1 MQQQNHPNAS
11 RLVPLSHYD
20 VTELKLENGQLAM
33 HGFGA
38 LLRTA
43 QSKPTWSRSRA
54 CDTLESIVDQA
65 TCHKRDPNI
74 IRHDQTPANTSSVVA
89 SSGETW
95 TDSSVQLPPA
105 QGWIRKRSRSD
116 SGFFENNFSTNS
128 IHEEHADPSS
138 CASPGASVRLCRD
151 NHTTTS
157 TLVSFESPPSLKT
170 KSTDGDSASHGGLQ
184 ENRDDGRKTTK
195 GGQSSRSHS
204 TRPGRAAA
212 VHNQSE
218 RKRRDLINQKI
229 KALQRLVPNAS
240 KTDKASM
247 LDEVIKYLQQLQ
259 AQVQMMHNLRNFMP
273 NGHMN
278 MNMMVP
284 LEMMQQ
290 QQQQQHLHQMSLLA
304 HMGIGM
310 GTRIHPAPVVA
321 AALPSFM
328 PPFMMPL
335 LMPPHPPPQAK
346 PEPTSTNNGS
356 DPLPDPYCALLA
368 QQSMNMDLFNWMAA
382 HYCQQV
388 TPATAASSSQP
399 QANDVRR
406 N

>member
-1 MQQQNHPNAS
+1 MQQQNHSNAI
-11 RLVPLSHYD
+11 RPVPLSNYD

-33 HGFGA
+33 HGLGA
-38 LLRTA
+38 LLTA
-43 QSKPTWSRSRA
+43 QSNPTWSRSRA

-95 TDSSVQLPPA
+95 TDSSVQVPPA
-105 QGWIRKRSRSD
+105 QGWIRKRSRSY

-151 NHTTTS
+151 NHKTTS

-170 KSTDGDSASHGGLQ
+170 KSTDEDSASHGGLQ
-184 ENRDDGRKTTK
+184 ENRDDGRETTK
-195 GGQSSRSHS
+195 GGGSSRSHS
-204 TRPGRAAA
+204 TRPRRAAA

-259 AQVQMMHNLRNFMP
+259 AQVQMMHNLRNFMA

-284 LEMMQQ
+284 LEMQQ
-290 QQQQQHLHQMSLLA
+290 LQLQHLHQMSLLA

-310 GTRIHPAPVVA
+310 GSRIHPTPVVA

-335 LMPPHPPPQAK
+335 LIPPHPPPQAK
-346 PEPTSTNNGS
+346 AEPTSTNNGS

-368 QQSMNMDLFNWMAA
+368 QQSMSMDLFNRMAA
-382 HYCQQV
+382 LYRQEV

-399 QANDVRR
+399 RSNHVRR